1 MRLERYADNF
11 VTPSEQ
17 EPTSIKS
24 ILSRFGFR
32 EDDET
37 KRKYPLTHF
46 EAAFLRGFLRGEGG
60 LSFESNVKECP
71 FRNLI
76 MAGSLL
82 VGLTD
87 PKQIDRVNQIFC
99 GTTIEYEDS
108 EGPLSGRRGNVYEP
122 LSHCWRTTIE
132 LFRLVEFMRE
142 IEELPSLATEKVES
156 EEELKV
162 LLNERSG
169 VKERN
174 EKRQEVFA
182 TWTELK
188 NNIEQMIET
197 KDQNSRPALPGKSE
211 TSSGKSMTRKVYDA
225 KSQFDIG
232 GLEYMELTNWVQEK
246 VLLPLINLVGEEN
259 LHIYLRK
266 KDEPLTIHLGFQ
278 KTAKNCPNKPHGGFS
293 GEMF

>member
-132 LFRLVEFMRE
+132 LFRLVEFMRKA
-142 IEELPSLATEKVES
+142 EELPSLATEKVES

-174 EKRQEVFA
+174 EKRQ
-182 TWTELK
+182 
-188 NNIEQMIET
+188 
-197 KDQNSRPALPGKSE
+197 
-211 TSSGKSMTRKVYDA
+211 
-225 KSQFDIG
+225 FDIG

-246 VLLPLINLVGEEN
+246 VLLPLINLVGKEN
-259 LHIYLRK
+259 LHIYLK
-266 KDEPLTIHLGFQ
+266 KEDEPLTIYLGFQ
-278 KTAKNCPNKPHGGFS
+278 KTARNCPNKPHGGFS
-293 GEMF
+293 GEMFLD